1 MFLLLAF
8 LFVGFHLP
16 CSLILSE
23 NLKVFLIENRADS
36 KYNEI
41 SLFCDCWFDYPLIYY
56 NLLLK
61 HNVRCCFVQFVTN

>member
-8 LFVGFHLP
+8 LFVEYHLP
-16 CSLILSE
+16 YNLLIRE
-23 NLKVFLIENRADS
+23 HLKVFLIEHLADS
-36 KYNEI
+36 IYNEI

-61 HNVRCCFVQFVTN
+61 IVFAKLVSLW